1 MCLEP
6 PGQCKRCN
14 LRPSRGGEDAVGP
27 TPTRYRVFRD
37 EEGDGRSEILRDG
50 REKGRNRTRK
60 GEKRGRMGEG
70 PEVSSSTSTAT
81 NNIKSG

>member
-50 REKGRNRTRK
+50 REKGGTGQGKARNEAEW
-60 GEKRGRMGEG
+60 EKVLRYLA
-70 PEVSSSTSTAT
+70 VLQQQQT
-81 NNIKSG
+81 I